1 MKPSLLCIVA
11 ATISASGAGEPPVP
25 QSIPELRQ
33 GIERILG
40 TTKTPAAG
48 IALVGREG
56 PIWVTGIGL
65 ADVARNRP
73 ATEDTLFHI
82 GSISKSFVALSV
94 LKLQQE
100 GRLSLQD
107 TLSSRAPEVAF
118 SNPWEMTSPI
128 RIVHLLEHTTGW
140 GDNTPQEGTWN
151 PTPEPTRQDGLAR
164 YPRSRTSRWRP
175 GTSFSYSN
183 LGSAVT
189 AYIIEKATGERFEDY
204 VARNW
209 FKPLG
214 MAGASYF
221 DTADVSARSATG
233 SGPGGETISCHFNI
247 LLRPAG
253 GIVASPRDMA
263 NYVEFYLNRGSFR
276 GNQLLPEE
284 AIDRMERPGST
295 YAAAEGSAL
304 GYGLNNYTSVWD
316 NWIFHGH
323 GGVVP
328 GAEADLGYLPE
339 KGVGYALMINCE
351 NEDAMSQLRGLVR
364 AFLLRDRKPPPPPPI
379 GTSDEAQMAE
389 YVGWYEPITPRSENQ
404 WYLES
409 LLGLT
414 HVAAGS
420 GRLSLFDLTNG
431 KFAYLPVNGRIFRR
445 PDNSRTL
452 VLVGDHS
459 DGTLFQFGGG
469 NTFRR
474 LPEHI
479 LALKLGFVGAT
490 ALLMLST
497 VAFALFWIPK
507 RLFGE
512 LRNAPHFSVRT
523 YPFFAT
529 LLGGMVIVLI
539 WEVSGN
545 YFARAGGPFWS
556 GSMAMLVY
564 NVAQGAF
571 AWFAVDGLI
580 RALRYRRAF
589 GPRLI
594 WWHCFATALVLSAWA
609 GYLVYWGL
617 RAEFA

>member
-1 MKPSLLCIVA
+1 
-11 ATISASGAGEPPVP
+11 
-25 QSIPELRQ
+25 
-33 GIERILG
+33 
-40 TTKTPAAG
+40 
-48 IALVGREG
+48 
-56 PIWVTGIGL
+56 
-65 ADVARNRP
+65 
-73 ATEDTLFHI
+73 
-82 GSISKSFVALSV
+82 
-94 LKLQQE
+94 
-100 GRLSLQD
+100 
-107 TLSSRAPEVAF
+107 
-118 SNPWEMTSPI
+118 
-128 RIVHLLEHTTGW
+128 
-140 GDNTPQEGTWN
+140 
-151 PTPEPTRQDGLAR
+151 
-164 YPRSRTSRWRP
+164 
-175 GTSFSYSN
+175 
-183 LGSAVT
+183 
-189 AYIIEKATGERFEDY
+189 
-204 VARNW
+204 
-209 FKPLG
+209 
-214 MAGASYF
+214 
-221 DTADVSARSATG
+221 
-233 SGPGGETISCHFNI
+233 
-247 LLRPAG
+247 
-253 GIVASPRDMA
+253 
-263 NYVEFYLNRGSFR
+263 
-276 GNQLLPEE
+276 
-284 AIDRMERPGST
+284 MERPGST

-339 KGVGYALMINCE
+339 EGVGYALMINCE
-351 NEDAMSQLRGLVR
+351 NEDTMSQLRGLVR

-389 YVGWYEPITPRSENQ
+389 YAGWYEPITPRSENQ

-414 HVAAGS
+414 HVAAGN

-431 KFAYLPVNGRIFRR
+431 KFAYLPVYGRIFRR

-452 VLVGDHS
+452 ALVGDHS

-479 LALKLGFVGAT
+479 LALKLGFAGAT

-497 VAFALFWIPK
+497 VVFALFWIPK
-507 RLFGE
+507 KLFGE

-545 YFARAGGPFWS
+545 YYARAGGPVWS
-556 GSMAMLVY
+556 GSMATLVY
-564 NVAQGAF
+564 NVAHGAF

-580 RALRYRRAF
+580 RALRHHRAF

-594 WWHCFATALVLSAWA
+594 WWHCLATALVLSGWA